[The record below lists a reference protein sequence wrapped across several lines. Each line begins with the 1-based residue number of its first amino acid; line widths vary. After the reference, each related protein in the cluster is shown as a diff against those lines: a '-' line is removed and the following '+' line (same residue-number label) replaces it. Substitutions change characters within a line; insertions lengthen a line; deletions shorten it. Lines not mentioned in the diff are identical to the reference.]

1 MEETPM
7 PVKDP
12 KEVFL
17 LLLSNVR
24 QGAERGTKI
33 YQEISQLAQNPE
45 VKELLEARSFISD
58 QVVTKLDR
66 CFEIIGE
73 QPVKTSGR
81 IQEIFF
87 EDFRKELAEI
97 QSPVAK
103 HLFILAK
110 ANHLTHLRI
119 GEYVALTAAADLTG
133 HYAVGVLLESC
144 LADKLAFVERN
155 RRLIR
160 SMVETRVRERMAA

>member
-1 MEETPM
+1 M

-12 KEVFL
+12 REVFL

-33 YQEISQLAQNPE
+33 YQEISQLAQDPDI
-45 VKELLEARSFISD
+45 KEALEARAFIAE
-58 QVVTKLDR
+58 QAVAKLDR

-73 QPVKTSGR
+73 KPVKSTGR
-81 IQEIFF
+81 LQEIFL

-110 ANHLTHLRI
+110 VNHLTHLRV
-119 GEYVALTAAADLTG
+119 GEYVALTAAADLSG

-160 SMVETRVRERMAA
+160 NIAEVKVRERIAA

>member
-1 MEETPM
+1 MQ
-7 PVKDP
+7 VKNP
-12 KEVFL
+12 KELFV
-17 LLLSNVR
+17 LLLSHAR
-24 QGAERGTKI
+24 QGTERTAQTLQELSELAQH
-33 YQEISQLAQNPE
+33 QEI
-45 VKELLEARSFISD
+45 KEGLMARAFVSEKIVETIDEAF
-58 QVVTKLDR
+58 KL
-66 CFEIIGE
+66 IGE
-73 QPVKTSGR
+73 KPMNLTGR
-81 IQEIFF
+81 LHDVFV

-110 ANHLTHLRI
+110 ANHLTHFRI

-160 SMVETRVRERMAA
+160 NIAEAKVRERIAA

>member
-160 SMVETRVRERMAA
+160 NMVETRVRERMAA

>member
-1 MEETPM
+1 M

-12 KEVFL
+12 KDLFL

-24 QGAERGTKI
+24 QGAERGAKI
-33 YQEISQLAQNPE
+33 YQEIGQLAQDPE
-45 VKELLEARSFISD
+45 IKEALDARAFISD

-73 QPVKTSGR
+73 KPVKGTGR
-81 IQEIFF
+81 LQEVFM

-97 QSPVAK
+97 QSPAAK
-103 HLFILAK
+103 GLFILAK

-133 HYAVGVLLESC
+133 HHAVGVLLESC

-160 SMVETRVRERMAA
+160 NIVATKVR

>member
-1 MEETPM
+1 M

-33 YQEISQLAQNPE
+33 YQEISQLAQDPDI
-45 VKELLEARSFISD
+45 KEAMEARAFISE
-58 QVVTKLDR
+58 QAVEKLDR
-66 CFEIIGE
+66 CFELIGE
-73 QPVKTSGR
+73 KPVKTTGR
-81 IQEIFF
+81 IQDIFV

-97 QSPVAK
+97 QSPAAK

-110 ANHLTHLRI
+110 ANHLTHLRV
-119 GEYVALTAAADLTG
+119 GEYVTLTAAADLTG

-160 SMVETRVRERMAA
+160 HIAESKVRERIAA

>member
-1 MEETPM
+1 M
-7 PVKDP
+7 PIKDP

-24 QGAERGTKI
+24 QGAERGAKI
-33 YQEISQLAQNPE
+33 YQEFSQLAQDPDI
-45 VKELLEARSFISD
+45 KEALEARAFISE
-58 QVVTKLDR
+58 QALAKIDR

-73 QPVKTSGR
+73 KPVKGTGR
-81 IQEIFF
+81 LQEVFV

-110 ANHLTHLRI
+110 ANHLTHLRV

-160 SMVETRVRERMAA
+160 NIAEVKVRERIAA

>member
-1 MEETPM
+1 M
-7 PVKDP
+7 PIKDP

-17 LLLSNVR
+17 VLLSNVR

-33 YQEISQLAQNPE
+33 YQEFSQLAQDPDI
-45 VKELLEARSFISD
+45 KEALDARAFISE
-58 QVVTKLDR
+58 QALAKLDR
-66 CFEIIGE
+66 CFELIGE
-73 QPVKTSGR
+73 KPVKGTGR
-81 IQEIFF
+81 IQEVFV

-110 ANHLTHLRI
+110 ANHLTHFRV
-119 GEYVALTAAADLTG
+119 GEYVALSAAADLTG

-160 SMVETRVRERMAA
+160 NIAEAKVRERIAA

>member
-1 MEETPM
+1 M

-24 QGAERGTKI
+24 QGTERGTKI
-33 YQEISQLAQNPE
+33 YQEISQLAQDPDI
-45 VKELLEARSFISD
+45 KEALEARAFISE
-58 QVVTKLDR
+58 QTLTKLDR

-73 QPVKTSGR
+73 KPVKSTGR
-81 IQEIFF
+81 IQEVFV

-103 HLFILAK
+103 HIFILAK
-110 ANHLTHLRI
+110 ANQLTHLRI
-119 GEYVALTAAADLTG
+119 GEYVTLTAAADLTG

-155 RRLIR
+155 RRFIR
-160 SMVETRVRERMAA
+160 RIAEAKVRERMAA

>member
-1 MEETPM
+1 M
-7 PVKDP
+7 PVRDP

-17 LLLSNVR
+17 VLLSNVR

-33 YQEISQLAQNPE
+33 YQEISQLAQNPDI
-45 VKELLEARSFISD
+45 KEALDARAFISE
-58 QVVTKLDR
+58 QTVTKLDR
-66 CFEIIGE
+66 CFELLGDK
-73 QPVKTSGR
+73 PVKIAGR
-81 IQEIFF
+81 LQETFI
-87 EDFRKELAEI
+87 EDFRRELAEI
-97 QSPVAK
+97 QSPAAK

-119 GEYVALTAAADLTG
+119 GEYVTLTAAADLTG

-144 LADKLAFVERN
+144 LADRLAFVERN

-160 SMVETRVRERMAA
+160 HIIETKVAERIAA